1 MLPRVSA
8 ATRGGEFVMFVSYL
22 YLDMN
27 AYFASVEQQL
37 RPELRGRPV
46 AVAPVMAETTC
57 CIAASYEAKAF
68 GVKTGTR
75 VSDARRMCPGLR
87 VVEARPRVYMEVHN
101 RMLAAVDTCLPV
113 ASVRSIDEVVC
124 KLIGRERDPDE
135 AERIALRM
143 KAAMRRDLGPYL
155 RCSIGLGPNVLLSKI
170 AADMRKPDGLTTLRP
185 NELPDRLHVLE
196 LRDIPG
202 VGHRMERRLLALGI
216 TTVEQLCAQ
225 PVAGLARVW
234 NSRLLGDVWHRNLRG
249 EDIPEPPHPRRS
261 LGHSHVLA
269 PEWRTDAGA
278 RAVLLRLV
286 EKAAA
291 RLRSINH
298 WTDTIRISVSIVN
311 GPHWSDFA
319 KLGWCQDTLALVRAA
334 VALWAHRP
342 AGTPLKVGVVF
353 DDLRETRNVAVPLL
367 AQDREELA
375 LAQAMDRIN
384 KKFGVHAVHLGGM
397 HGAQDQAPSR
407 IAFGRLIDLDGE

>member
-1 MLPRVSA
+1 MKVV
-8 ATRGGEFVMFVSYL
+8 EYL

-27 AYFASVEQQL
+27 SYFASVEQQL
-37 RPELRGRPV
+37 RPELRDRPV
-46 AVAPVMAETTC
+46 AVAPVLAETTC

-75 VSDARRMCPGLR
+75 VSDARRLCPGLR

-113 ASVRSIDEVVC
+113 AKVQSIDEVVC
-124 KLIGRERDPDE
+124 KLLGREREPDE
-135 AERIALRM
+135 ATRIALRM
-143 KAAMRRDLGPYL
+143 KEAMRRDLGPYL

-170 AADMRKPDGLTTLRP
+170 AADMQKPDGLTVLCRD
-185 NELPDRLHVLE
+185 ELPDRLHVLE
-196 LRDIPG
+196 LRDLPG
-202 VGHRMERRLLALGI
+202 VGHRMERRLLALNI
-216 TTVEQLCAQ
+216 RSVEQLCALS
-225 PVAGLARVW
+225 VSELARVW
-234 NSRLLGDVWHRNLRG
+234 NSRLLADVWHRNLRG
-249 EDIPEPPHPRRS
+249 EDIPVPDHPRRS

-269 PEWRTDAGA
+269 PPWRTDAKA
-278 RAVLLRLV
+278 KAVLLRLV

-291 RLRSINH
+291 RLRSIDH
-298 WTDTIRISVSIVN
+298 WTDSIRVSVSMLH
-311 GPHWSDFA
+311 GPHWSDYA

-334 VALWAHRP
+334 AALWAKRP

-353 DDLRETRNVAVPLL
+353 DELRETRNVAVPLL
-367 AQDREELA
+367 AQDRDDLA
-375 LAQAMDRIN
+375 LAHAMDRIN

-407 IAFGRLIDLDGE
+407 IAFGQLIDLDAVDG